1 MTAIDSMVQSS
12 PPEAGW
18 RQRLGGWA
26 QLVVALILV
35 LVAAAVGANA
45 YFAGQYSPAGTVREY
60 LSALQAGDSA
70 RAWSLM
76 EVASPASQPNA
87 ALLNKKALAAA
98 LATSKPTYPGLT
110 VGNTTSNGP
119 TATVDV
125 SYASGRATR
134 QAHIALVQTTGRSL
148 LLYPVWKVVVSPAL
162 LSVTLPAGS
171 GGDSVDGQSVTLEA
185 GKAQTIAVF
194 PLAHRVQLL
203 GSSMLGG
210 TTQSVDASGS
220 TTVPVPASATLTS
233 SGTDAAQKAVATALT
248 ACAAKSELQPADC
261 PQSST
266 ASLVDQV
273 HWQLVGDPTSD
284 LVVAFG
290 ADGSATGTGHYQ
302 MILSDHPSY
311 GSGVQHQAVGGAYKA
326 ILRITS
332 TGVEVGPIQ
341 FARGVPAAV
350 RPPGATDQAAKDLVA
365 AAFAACA
372 AATTTSVN
380 DCPQLT
386 TLAVADP
393 TNVRWT
399 LSGDPLSGS
408 AVAFDGDHSV
418 LNVTGDFAM
427 AVGLNMGGSHFQG
440 NSATKRY
447 RADLLWDGSNL
458 QLITIEGL
466 LT

>member
-1 MTAIDSMVQSS
+1 MAAFEGIVQSS
-12 PPEAGW
+12 PAVAGW
-18 RQRLGGWA
+18 RQRLDGRA
-26 QLVVALILV
+26 QLVVVLILV
-35 LVAAAVGANA
+35 LVVAAVGGNA

-60 LSALQAGDSA
+60 LSALQAGDAA

-87 ALLNKKALAAA
+87 SLLSQKALAAA
-98 LATSKPTYPGLT
+98 LGTGKPTYPGLT
-110 VGNTTSNGP
+110 IGNSTSNGP
-119 TATVDV
+119 TANVDV
-125 SYASGRATR
+125 SYVHGSATR

-148 LLYPVWKVVVSPAL
+148 LLYPVWKVVVTPAL
-162 LSVTLPAGS
+162 LSVSLPVGS
-171 GGDSVDGQSVTLEA
+171 GGDSVDGQSVTLES

-194 PLAHRVQLL
+194 PLSHRVQLL

-220 TTVPVPASATLTS
+220 ASVPVPALATLTS
-233 SGTDAAQKAVATALT
+233 GGVDAAKKAVAAAFA
-248 ACAAKSELQPADC
+248 ACATKSDLQPADC

-311 GSGVQHQAVGGAYKA
+311 GAGVEHQAVGGAYKA
-326 ILRITS
+326 VLRITS

-341 FARGVPAAV
+341 PASGVPAV
-350 RPPGATDQAAKDLVA
+350 MRPAGATDQSAKDLVA
-365 AAFAACA
+365 AAFTACV
-372 AATTTSVN
+372 AATTISVN
-380 DCPQLT
+380 DCPQVT

-399 LSGDPLSGS
+399 LNGDPLSGA

-418 LNVTGDFAM
+418 LIVAGDFAM
-427 AVGLNMGGSHFQG
+427 AVGLDMGGSHFQG
-440 NSATKRY
+440 DSATKRY
-447 RADLLWDGSNL
+447 RADLFWDGTTL
-458 QLITIEGL
+458 KLISIGGVL
-466 LT
+466 G

>member
-1 MTAIDSMVQSS
+1 MAAIESVVQSS
-12 PPEAGW
+12 PAAAGW
-18 RQRLGGWA
+18 RQRLGGRA
-26 QLVVALILV
+26 QLVVALILL
-35 LVAAAVGANA
+35 LVVAAVGANR

-87 ALLNKKALAAA
+87 ALLNQKALAAA
-98 LATSKPTYPGLT
+98 LASTKPTYPGLT
-110 VGNTTSNGP
+110 ILSTTSNGP

-125 SYASGRATR
+125 SYVRGSATR

-148 LLYPVWKVVVSPAL
+148 LIYPVWKVVVTPAL

-171 GGDSVDGQSVTLEA
+171 GGDSVDGQSVSLEA

-203 GSSMLGG
+203 GSSMLRG
-210 TTQSVDASGS
+210 TTQSVDASS
-220 TTVPVPASATLTS
+220 LTAVPVPASATLTS
-233 SGTDAAQKAVATALT
+233 GGTDAANKAIAAALT
-248 ACAAKSELQPADC
+248 TCAAKSELQPADC

-266 ASLVDQV
+266 ASLVEQV

-311 GSGVQHQAVGGAYKA
+311 GSGVEHQAVGGAFKA
-326 ILRITS
+326 ILHVTS
-332 TGVEVGPIQ
+332 TGVDVGQIQ
-341 FARGVPAAV
+341 SAQGVPAV
-350 RPPGATDQAAKDLVA
+350 TRPAGATDQAAKNLVA
-365 AAFAACA
+365 AAIAACA

-380 DCPQLT
+380 DCPQVT

-399 LSGDPLSGS
+399 LNGDPVSG
-408 AVAFDGDHSV
+408 ATVAFDGDHSI
-418 LNVTGDFAM
+418 LSVTGDFAM
-427 AVGLNMGGSHFQG
+427 AVSLTMRGSQFQG
-440 NSATKRY
+440 NSATKRF
-447 RADLLWDGSNL
+447 RADLLWDGSKL
-458 QLITIEGL
+458 LLVSVTGL
-466 LT
+466 LG